1 MLRGAAV
8 ASDLCRNTAHVNRT
22 YEPYLL
28 DKPDLLPSERKYHF
42 SGTSQKPEFIQIPYY
57 QYVIKYI
64 FYKTDIIIDQ
74 YSADFRGQLSQ
85 NEKTEKSTPIEF
97 FFPRVYQNLACGM
110 EDGVFDQCF
119 PSTHSFCNLTN

>member
-8 ASDLCRNTAHVNRT
+8 ASGLCRNTAHVNRT

-28 DKPDLLPSERKYHF
+28 DKLDLLPSERKYHF
-42 SGTSQKPEFIQIPYY
+42 SGTSQKPASIQITHY
-57 QYVIKYI
+57 QYIIIYI

-74 YSADFRGQLSQ
+74 YSADFRGQQSP
-85 NEKTEKSTPIEF
+85 NEKTEKSTPNEF

-110 EDGVFDQCF
+110 GDRLFDQSF
-119 PSTHSFCNLTN
+119 PSAHSFCNLTN